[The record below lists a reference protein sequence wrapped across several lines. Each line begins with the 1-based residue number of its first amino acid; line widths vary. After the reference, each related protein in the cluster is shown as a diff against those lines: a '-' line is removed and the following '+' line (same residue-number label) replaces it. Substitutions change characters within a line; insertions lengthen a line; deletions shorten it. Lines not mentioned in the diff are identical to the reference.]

1 MEMCQW
7 AHQVPED
14 QRVQPDLRVKQELM
28 DLKEKLDSKDSMASP
43 VNRVDWAH
51 QVTAV
56 NKETRDLKAMAFL
69 VTLVTR
75 DKKVSV
81 GDPAGHL
88 MDNQVGW
95 VRGATLATLV

>member
-28 DLKEKLDSKDSMASP
+28 DLKEKLDSKDSMGSP
-43 VNRVDWAH
+43 VTRAGWAH
-51 QVTAV
+51 QVTV
-56 NKETRDLKAMAFL
+56 ENKVTRELKATAFL
-69 VTLVTR
+69 ATLVTR
-75 DKKVSV
+75 DQKVSV

-95 VRGATLATLV
+95 VRGATLASLV